1 MKGKKKDDFEKALAN
16 REKYVL
22 KKKNACNFWKIFS
35 KHHISWMKELVS
47 KYKEAGDFPLMP
59 MTILPSYYTDIA
71 DREIAVFA
79 SLLIKDDGNFDRIN
93 AFRKTLTDHPFE
105 WFKERGFIRLSLGST
120 QNKRTGGVENWKIA
134 KLFDRLWEMC
144 HVTTQNAPNGM
155 TVSFV
160 RSIGFQVELMVK
172 AQHCSFFDM
181 LTYILEDCFVGEYFY
196 RIRLLQVILGRSD
209 GFSLNLWKIP
219 LQDIKCPVTSEIKG
233 FLKLWIPDYSTIG
246 TFDEAVDMFNLDN
259 PGDFF
264 YAYLAWWKL
273 NKLNPRA
280 CERYF
285 SIYKGWYIRKDSHF
299 PYEWKRIQPEITF
312 V

>member
-105 WFKERGFIRLSLGST
+105 WFKERGFVRLSLGST

-144 HVTTQNAPNGM
+144 HVTTQTAPNGM

-196 RIRLLQVILGRSD
+196 KIRLLLLVLGLSD
-209 GFSLNLWKIP
+209 GFSLGLWSIP
-219 LQDIKCPVTSEIKG
+219 QQDIKCPITREIKK
-233 FLKLWIPDYSTIG
+233 FSKKWMPDYSTIG
-246 TFDEAVDMFNLDN
+246 NFDEAVDMFQLGNH
-259 PGDFF
+259 GDLF
-264 YAYLAWWKL
+264 YAYLAWNELYKR
-273 NKLNPRA
+273 NPKA
-280 CERYF
+280 CERYL
-285 SIYKGWYIRKDSHF
+285 SIYNRWYMKKDVHVS
-299 PYEWKRIQPEITF
+299 YEWKRIQPEIKF